1 MLGKLGG
8 HLGRKGDGEPGVLV
22 LWRGWMWLYESVEM
36 TARHHPESWSGI
48 RRNAVMAWNTMKMQ
62 SVLDWNTRRST
73 AVPPEMI
80 GRIASTR
87 TEGINLR
94 GLFTFPIEQYRGQ
107 LLPSLAAAKS
117 RAFGGQTALQNA
129 AKRRLRGEQN
139 AHYIQ
144 QVSDVPGN
152 FAHVFTDKVP
162 AYMDAPVLPSAFS
175 GSEPQVEIAAI
186 HSASLCDAWPR
197 ALMEYAG

>member
-80 GRIASTR
+80 GRIAPTR

-94 GLFTFPIEQYRGQ
+94 ACSPSPSSNTGASYYRHLRQ
-107 LLPSLAAAKS
+107 QNLA
-117 RAFGGQTALQNA
+117 RLA
-129 AKRRLRGEQN
+129 AKRLFRTPRNGVSSANRTAIIFSRLAMYPAISPMCSRTKYRHFWYGNQENPYRKSHNN
-139 AHYIQ
+139 ASILYYW
-144 QVSDVPGN
+144 PL
-152 FAHVFTDKVP
+152 P
-162 AYMDAPVLPSAFS
+162 DA
-175 GSEPQVEIAAI
+175 I
-186 HSASLCDAWPR
+186 
-197 ALMEYAG
+197 